1 MDFVHL
7 HVHTEY
13 SLLDGAGRVGDLLD
27 RAKELGMK
35 ALAITDHGCMF
46 GVVNFYKE
54 AIKRDIKPIIG
65 CEVYVAKRTMADR
78 DPRLDSDQYHLVLLA
93 RNNTGYKN
101 LMKIVSTGY
110 LEGFYY
116 KPRVDLSVLKEYS
129 EGIIC
134 LSGCIAGEIQQ
145 RLLEG
150 NYQRAKE
157 TALEYRDIFGEGN
170 FYLEIQDHGME
181 EQKKVNPDLI
191 RLGKETGIPLAAT
204 NDVHYTNREDWEFH
218 DILLCIQTGKTVDQ
232 EDRLRFPNH
241 EFYMKSENEMRELFP
256 EVPEAVDNTAR
267 IAERCSVKLDFG
279 TVHLPYFELPEGYTA
294 DTYLRELVY
303 RGFEERYP
311 QRDAEMT
318 ERLEYELETIKA
330 MGYSHYFL
338 IVWDFI
344 KFAREK
350 KIMVGPGRGSAAGS
364 LVSYCLRITNIDPI
378 KHNLIFERFLNPHR
392 ITMPDID
399 IDFCFERREEVI
411 DYVVQKYG
419 ADRVAQIIT
428 FGTMAARAA
437 IRDVGRAI
445 NMSYAEVDAIA
456 RQIPMELGITIDRAL
471 EVNTYLS
478 DMYNNDDRVKY
489 LIDMARSV
497 EGMPRHAS
505 THAAGVVI
513 SKEPIEEYVPLY
525 RQDSGITTQYPMG
538 NLEELGL
545 LKMDFLGLRTLTVIR
560 DALDNIE
567 NTCGERPDM
576 DNLSYD
582 DERVFQ
588 LIGSG
593 ESDGVFQ
600 LESAGM
606 KSFMKELKP
615 GSFEDIIAG
624 ISLFRPG
631 PMDQIPLYIS
641 NKNNPGR
648 VKYKHPMLEKILD
661 VTYGCIVYQEQVM
674 QIVRELGGYSFGRS
688 DLVRRAMSKKKKDVM
703 EQERKNFIYGITE
716 GDKVMVEG
724 ALRRGIDEKT
734 ANEIFNDMIDF
745 AKYAF
750 NKSHAAA
757 YAALA
762 YQTAWLKCYYP
773 VEFMAALLTSIM
785 GNSKKVAQYIECCR
799 RMGIEVLP
807 PDINESEA
815 AFAVVEGRIRFGLAA
830 VKNVG
835 LNAVKAII
843 EARRKK
849 GKFKSL
855 SDFCSR
861 VDMSQVN
868 KRALESLIKAGAMD
882 SLKGHRAQYMA
893 VYERIADSALQIK
906 KNNIKGQIS
915 LFEMAQPG
923 EDMIAPEDCLP
934 DIKELDKKTLLGFE
948 KEMLGLYISGH
959 PLEGYRKQLQA
970 NSSVTT
976 YQLEQ
981 LSEQENQVGRDNF
994 RLADGSIVRI
1004 AGMVADV
1011 KSKTTKSNELM
1022 AFVLLED
1029 LYGTVEL
1036 IVFPRVFRSCMQL
1049 LGEDSIIVAEGRLSL
1064 REDEEPKIVCDS
1076 IKPMPLAERNGE
1088 FRPAAGKLY
1097 LRIPRDSSAQ
1107 KLKEIKEVLRQGKRG
1122 NIPVL
1127 ICFEEEG
1134 KKPMM
1139 AGRDLWVIADDSL
1152 IGKLQ
1157 RVLGSEHVKIC

>member
-1 MDFVHL
+1 MGFVHL

-54 AIKRDIKPIIG
+54 AIKRGIKPIIG
-65 CEVYVAKRTMADR
+65 CEVYVARRTMADR

-93 RNNTGYKN
+93 KDNTGYKN
-101 LMKIVSTGY
+101 LMKIVSAGY

-116 KPRVDLSVLKEYS
+116 KPRVDLSVLRKYS
-129 EGIIC
+129 EGIVC

-157 TALEYRDIFGEGN
+157 TALVYRDIFGEEN

-181 EQKKVNPDLI
+181 EQKKINPALI

-241 EFYMKSENEMRELFP
+241 EFYMKSEDEMRGLFP

-279 TVHLPYFELPEGYTA
+279 TIHLPYFELPEGYTA

-445 NMSYAEVDAIA
+445 NMPYGEVDAIA

-489 LIDMARSV
+489 LIDMARAV

-567 NTCGERPDM
+567 NTRGERPDM
-576 DNLSYD
+576 DNLAYD

-606 KSFMKELKP
+606 KNFMKELKP
-615 GSFEDIIAG
+615 SSFEDIIAG

-641 NKNNPGR
+641 NKNNPGL

-688 DLVRRAMSKKKKDVM
+688 DLVRRAMSKKKMDVM
-703 EQERKNFIYGITE
+703 EQERRNFIYGISE
-716 GDKVMVEG
+716 GDKVLVEG

-843 EARRKK
+843 EARRRE

-861 VDMSQVN
+861 VDMTQVN

-923 EDMIAPEDCLP
+923 EDMIVPEDCLP

-981 LSEQENQVGRDNF
+981 LSEQENQVGGASS
-994 RLADGSIVRI
+994 RLVDGNIVRI

-1011 KSKTTKSNELM
+1011 KSKTTK
-1022 AFVLLED
+1022 
-1029 LYGTVEL
+1029 
-1036 IVFPRVFRSCMQL
+1036 
-1049 LGEDSIIVAEGRLSL
+1049 
-1064 REDEEPKIVCDS
+1064 
-1076 IKPMPLAERNGE
+1076 
-1088 FRPAAGKLY
+1088 
-1097 LRIPRDSSAQ
+1097 
-1107 KLKEIKEVLRQGKRG
+1107 
-1122 NIPVL
+1122 
-1127 ICFEEEG
+1127 
-1134 KKPMM
+1134 
-1139 AGRDLWVIADDSL
+1139 
-1152 IGKLQ
+1152 
-1157 RVLGSEHVKIC
+1157 

>member
-1 MDFVHL
+1 
-7 HVHTEY
+7 
-13 SLLDGAGRVGDLLD
+13 
-27 RAKELGMK
+27 
-35 ALAITDHGCMF
+35 
-46 GVVNFYKE
+46 
-54 AIKRDIKPIIG
+54 
-65 CEVYVAKRTMADR
+65 
-78 DPRLDSDQYHLVLLA
+78 
-93 RNNTGYKN
+93 
-101 LMKIVSTGY
+101 
-110 LEGFYY
+110 
-116 KPRVDLSVLKEYS
+116 
-129 EGIIC
+129 
-134 LSGCIAGEIQQ
+134 
-145 RLLEG
+145 
-150 NYQRAKE
+150 
-157 TALEYRDIFGEGN
+157 
-170 FYLEIQDHGME
+170 
-181 EQKKVNPDLI
+181 
-191 RLGKETGIPLAAT
+191 
-204 NDVHYTNREDWEFH
+204 
-218 DILLCIQTGKTVDQ
+218 
-232 EDRLRFPNH
+232 
-241 EFYMKSENEMRELFP
+241 
-256 EVPEAVDNTAR
+256 
-267 IAERCSVKLDFG
+267 
-279 TVHLPYFELPEGYTA
+279 
-294 DTYLRELVY
+294 
-303 RGFEERYP
+303 
-311 QRDAEMT
+311 
-318 ERLEYELETIKA
+318 
-330 MGYSHYFL
+330 
-338 IVWDFI
+338 
-344 KFAREK
+344 
-350 KIMVGPGRGSAAGS
+350 
-364 LVSYCLRITNIDPI
+364 
-378 KHNLIFERFLNPHR
+378 
-392 ITMPDID
+392 
-399 IDFCFERREEVI
+399 
-411 DYVVQKYG
+411 
-419 ADRVAQIIT
+419 
-428 FGTMAARAA
+428 
-437 IRDVGRAI
+437 
-445 NMSYAEVDAIA
+445 
-456 RQIPMELGITIDRAL
+456 
-471 EVNTYLS
+471 
-478 DMYNNDDRVKY
+478 
-489 LIDMARSV
+489 
-497 EGMPRHAS
+497 
-505 THAAGVVI
+505 
-513 SKEPIEEYVPLY
+513 
-525 RQDSGITTQYPMG
+525 
-538 NLEELGL
+538 
-545 LKMDFLGLRTLTVIR
+545 
-560 DALDNIE
+560 
-567 NTCGERPDM
+567 
-576 DNLSYD
+576 
-582 DERVFQ
+582 
-588 LIGSG
+588 
-593 ESDGVFQ
+593 
-600 LESAGM
+600 
-606 KSFMKELKP
+606 
-615 GSFEDIIAG
+615 
-624 ISLFRPG
+624 
-631 PMDQIPLYIS
+631 
-641 NKNNPGR
+641 
-648 VKYKHPMLEKILD
+648 
-661 VTYGCIVYQEQVM
+661 
-674 QIVRELGGYSFGRS
+674 
-688 DLVRRAMSKKKKDVM
+688 MSKKKMDVM

-807 PDINESEA
+807 PDINESGA

-843 EARRKK
+843 EARRRE

-923 EDMIAPEDCLP
+923 EDMIVQEDCLP

-981 LSEQENQVGRDNF
+981 LSEQENQVGRDNS

-1029 LYGTVEL
+1029 LYGSVEL

-1049 LGEDSIIVAEGRLSL
+1049 LGEGSIIVAEGRLSL

-1076 IKPMPLAERNGE
+1076 IKPMPLAERNGD
-1088 FRPAAGKLY
+1088 FRPAGGKLY

-1139 AGRDLWVIADDSL
+1139 AGRDLWVMADDSL

-1157 RVLGSEHVKIC
+1157 SVLGSEHVKIC

>member
-1 MDFVHL
+1 MGFVHL

-93 RNNTGYKN
+93 KNNTGYKN

-116 KPRVDLSVLKEYS
+116 KPRVDLNVLKEYS

-157 TALEYRDIFGEGN
+157 IALEYRDIFGEGN
-170 FYLEIQDHGME
+170 FYLEIQDHGMG

-241 EFYMKSENEMRELFP
+241 EFYMKSEDEMRGLFP

-445 NMSYAEVDAIA
+445 NMPYAEVDAIA

-567 NTCGERPDM
+567 NTRGERPDM

-688 DLVRRAMSKKKKDVM
+688 DLVRRAMSKKKMDVM

-807 PDINESEA
+807 PDINESGA

-843 EARRKK
+843 EARRRE

-923 EDMIAPEDCLP
+923 EDMIVQEDCLP

-981 LSEQENQVGRDNF
+981 LSEQENQVGRDNS

-1022 AFVLLED
+1022 AFVLLR
-1029 LYGTVEL
+1029 T
-1036 IVFPRVFRSCMQL
+1036 FT
-1049 LGEDSIIVAEGRLSL
+1049 
-1064 REDEEPKIVCDS
+1064 
-1076 IKPMPLAERNGE
+1076 
-1088 FRPAAGKLY
+1088 AAL
-1097 LRIPRDSSAQ
+1097 
-1107 KLKEIKEVLRQGKRG
+1107 
-1122 NIPVL
+1122 N
-1127 ICFEEEG
+1127 
-1134 KKPMM
+1134 
-1139 AGRDLWVIADDSL
+1139 
-1152 IGKLQ
+1152 
-1157 RVLGSEHVKIC
+1157 